1 MINDL
6 QKYEL
11 MIPRN
16 LPRNTKSKLICE
28 AILNILNKLQL
39 QELGLEHAKDVEE
52 CGKIKSKLIEKLNYF
67 QNQLLNSNSDQ
78 GKLIE
83 FLTIF

>member
-11 MIPRN
+11 MIPRI
-16 LPRNTKSKLICE
+16 LPTKIKTKLICE
-28 AILNILNKLQL
+28 SISNILHKLEL
-39 QELGLEHAKDVEE
+39 HELGLEHAKDVEE
-52 CGKIKSKLIEKLNYF
+52 CGKIKNKLTEKLNYF

-83 FLTIF
+83 F